1 MRAPLTLLLGAFTCA
16 LAAPAFAAPSGPNT
30 PSVHVLEIYTDDAD
44 DQAKALTI
52 ALKSKV
58 RASKDYAL
66 ADSDKA
72 LGVYLAQF
80 KCGDVPDSVCQTKI
94 ADNLKADRYIWG
106 TVRKDGND
114 LAVDV
119 HLWQKGQSEVRQQVK
134 ISANLTDANDPSLQ
148 QVAEQLVNKLANF
161 GKVGI
166 AHLSAAQ
173 SIDGE
178 LFVDNTSQGRF
189 TNGQAEL
196 TLPIGEHRFEVRAQG
211 KVVAQGTGKVNP
223 TSTVDVELVGLAKS
237 DQPAPV
243 VAGGGSSWKR
253 PAGYAAAGVGGAL
266 LIGGVVSMLKVN
278 SLNKDSGFDAYRHS
292 FAGDKDVCDAAKKG
306 RVGAPGSSSPNEVV
320 DLCNSASTYKTLQ
333 FILLPVGAL
342 AAAAGVYLITTDSGE
357 STPAPS
363 AGATALRSLQIAPS
377 VGKSSGSLDVRFQF

>member
-243 VAGGGSSWKR
+243 V
-253 PAGYAAAGVGGAL
+253 
-266 LIGGVVSMLKVN
+266 GVVSMLKVN

>member
-16 LAAPAFAAPSGPNT
+16 LAAPAFAAPPGPNT
-30 PSVHVLEIYTDDAD
+30 PPVHVLEIYTDDAD

-58 RASKDYAL
+58 RTSKDYSL
-66 ADSDKA
+66 GESDKA

-94 ADNLKADRYIWG
+94 GDNLKADRYIWG
-106 TVRKDGND
+106 TVRKDGAD
-114 LAVDV
+114 LAVDI
-119 HLWQKGQSEVRQQVK
+119 HLWQKGQNEVRQQIK

-148 QVAEQLVNKLANF
+148 QVAEQIVSKLVNF

-166 AHLSAAQ
+166 AHLAAAQ

-178 LFVDNTSQGRF
+178 LFVDNTSMGRF

-211 KVVAQGTGKVNP
+211 KLVAQGTGKVSP
-223 TSTVDVELVGLAKS
+223 TATVDIELAAIAKTE
-237 DQPAPV
+237 QPPPPPSE
-243 VAGGGSSWKR
+243 GGSWKR
-253 PAGYAAAGVGGAL
+253 PAGYAAVGVGGAL
-266 LIGGVVSMLKVN
+266 IIGGVVSMLKVN

-292 FAGDKDVCDAAKKG
+292 FAGDKDVCDVAKKG
-306 RVGAPGSSSPNEVV
+306 RVGMPGASSPGEVV
-320 DLCNSASTYKTLQ
+320 DLCSSASTYKTLQ
-333 FILLPVGAL
+333 FVLLPVGAL
-342 AAAAGVYLITTDSGE
+342 AAAAGVYLITSSGGE
-357 STPAPS
+357 GEAAAPS
-363 AGATALRSLQIAPS
+363 TAASRLRRLQIAPS
-377 VGKSSGSLDVRFQF
+377 IGKSSGSLDIRYEF